1 MGKIFNE
8 ERIMRAM
15 GEFPVHILT
24 KGIEAKKAL
33 MAEGKTEEEIS
44 AAIGE
49 TFKYS
54 EGKLKNFITAV
65 GIVEPKT
72 EKLYRVRIFAFNEGE
87 KVPENAVQVEELHF
101 VAEYFGDKPTGAAPV
116 TEKVSRSGGAKK
128 DRPRGPKPSPWG
140 LSPEEINA
148 KKEAS
153 LRAQA
158 AKAKPS

>member
-1 MGKIFNE
+1 
-8 ERIMRAM
+8 MRAM
-15 GEFPVHILT
+15 GEFPGHILT

-33 MAEGKTEEEIS
+33 LAEGKSEEEVS
-44 AAIGE
+44 TAIGE

-54 EGKLKNFITAV
+54 DAKLKNFITAV

-72 EKLYRVRIFAFNEGE
+72 EQLYRVRIFSFNEGE
-87 KVPENAVQVEELHF
+87 KVPENAVKIEELHF
-101 VAEYFGDKPTGAAPV
+101 VPEYFGEKATGAAPV
-116 TEKVSRSGGAKK
+116 TEKVSRSAGGKK

-153 LRAQA
+153 ARAQA
-158 AKAKPS
+158 AKAKPT

>member
-1 MGKIFNE
+1 
-8 ERIMRAM
+8 MRAM

-33 MAEGKTEEEIS
+33 VAEGKTEEEIS
-44 AAIGE
+44 TSIGE
-49 TFKYS
+49 TFKYADN
-54 EGKLKNFITAV
+54 KLKNFLVAV

-72 EKLYRVRIFAFNEGE
+72 EKLYRVRIFAFNDGE
-87 KVPENAVQVEELHF
+87 KVPENAVKIEELHF
-101 VAEYFGDKPTGAAPV
+101 VAEYFDDKVVAAAPV
-116 TEKVSRSGGAKK
+116 TEKVNRSAGGKK
-128 DRPRGPKPSPWG
+128 DRPRGPKASPWG